1 MLKDVCI
8 LSFHFLDKD
17 FSERHFEKKKKRL
30 RTAFRIPTWN
40 GQILRRLSD
49 ILAGG
54 RLWCTYVKI
63 TIIWTQERFLK
74 ILF

>member
-1 MLKDVCI
+1 MKDVCI
-8 LSFHFLDKD
+8 LSFHFLNKD
-17 FSERHFEKKKKRL
+17 FSEHHLEKKRS

-54 RLWCTYVKI
+54 ILCTYVKI